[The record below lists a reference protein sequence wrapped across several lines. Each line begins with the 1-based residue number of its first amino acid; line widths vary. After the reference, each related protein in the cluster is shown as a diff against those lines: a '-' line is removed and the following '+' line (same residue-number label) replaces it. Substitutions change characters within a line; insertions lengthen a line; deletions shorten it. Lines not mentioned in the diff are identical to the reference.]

1 MWRAIAAAASLAM
14 AFGCAERR
22 SSQPLEPVTI
32 ELAMLPHFSLVH
44 VAEARGYFREE
55 GLAVTLRPH
64 QFGKVAL
71 ASLTAGQGDL
81 ATSAETPLVFAELSG
96 HRLSILAS
104 IGLSRKNM
112 AVVALTRAGISG
124 PGDLKGKRIGVTR
137 ASSGEFFLDTFLL
150 RHGLER
156 REVRFLDL
164 RPEEMEGA
172 LASGRVDAVATW
184 NPTALL
190 LQRRFGD
197 QALSFYEDELYSET
211 LLLIGRRGFA
221 EQRPEA
227 ARRVLRALL
236 KAEGYFQDHPE
247 EARRVAAAAFTA
259 DPVVLDA
266 MLRQLVFRVRLDQGL
281 LVLMEEE
288 ARWAIRAGLVATQV
302 APSYLETI
310 AADPL
315 ASVRPDAVGFIR

>member
-1 MWRAIAAAASLAM
+1 MWRPVVAAACLAT
-14 AFGCAERR
+14 ACGCAERR

-44 VAEARGYFREE
+44 VAQARGYFKEE
-55 GLAVTLRPH
+55 GLAVTLKPH

-71 ASLTAGQGDL
+71 AALIDGQGDL

-96 HRLSILAS
+96 HRLSVLAS
-104 IGLSRKNM
+104 IGVSRKNM
-112 AVVALTRAGISG
+112 AVVALTRTGISN

-150 RHGLER
+150 RHRLER
-156 REVRFLDL
+156 REVALLDL
-164 RPEEMEGA
+164 RPEEMEEA
-172 LASGRVDAVATW
+172 LASGRIDAAATW

-190 LQRRFGD
+190 LQRRFAD
-197 QALSFYEDELYSET
+197 QARSFYEDELYSET

-221 EQRPEA
+221 QQRPEA
-227 ARRVLRALL
+227 ARRVLSALL
-236 KAEGYFQDHPE
+236 KAERFFQQDPV

-266 MLRQLVFRVRLDQGL
+266 MLKQVVFRVRLDQGL

-288 ARWAIRAGLVATQV
+288 ARWAIGTGLVATPV
-302 APSYLETI
+302 APNFLETI

-315 ASVRPDAVGFIR
+315 AAVSPDAVGLIR